1 MSAPAATG
9 IPADRSGQLF
19 RWNAVLAAL
28 HFVQA
33 PRILALSFAKSLW

>member
-1 MSAPAATG
+1 MYAPAATG
-9 IPADRSGQLF
+9 IPADRSANLF

-33 PRILALSFAKSLW
+33 TTILAL